1 MKVLFQ
7 RLRSWLRP
15 MRSVVGLILAEV
27 RQRIRPHRTE
37 IRVQPQDGVGVT
49 TVTIHP
55 GTPLQPTESPLDGFP
70 VADQERIAAIVQQF
84 QNEIVPGIARE
95 TAVSLHRLG
104 AADVALRTEPQQP
117 RQPEY
122 VTVVES

>member
-1 MKVLFQ
+1 MKGLFQ
-7 RLRSWLRP
+7 RLSSWVRP
-15 MRSVVGLILAEV
+15 MRTVVELILAEV
-27 RQRIRPHRTE
+27 RQRVRPHRTE
-37 IRVQPQDGVGVT
+37 IRVQPQDGVSVT

-55 GTPLQPTESPLDGFP
+55 GAPLQPPESPLARFP
-70 VADQERIAAIVQQF
+70 VADQERITAIVQQF
-84 QNEIVPGIARE
+84 QNEVVPGIARE
-95 TAVSLHRLG
+95 TVVSLQRLG